1 MKDHER
7 QAKETR
13 QQGVCKGGQR
23 AMPVLGQEEGVSGT
37 RRSPGV
43 QEGDHRELTET
54 QPWLVTEQEQQGVQT
69 RTTKGNTSTLESADL
84 RQTG

>member
-1 MKDHER
+1 
-7 QAKETR
+7 
-13 QQGVCKGGQR
+13 
-23 AMPVLGQEEGVSGT
+23 MPVLGQEGVSGT
-37 RRSPGV
+37 RRSLGV

-69 RTTKGNTSTLESADL
+69 RTTKGNSPTPKSADL